1 MAMQTTLSFNS
12 EEFFSLNIQ
21 DLVKLLDLYNLLKF
35 STYPFFLQLKKD
47 WKLPAKDQCRVS
59 VKLHVTK
66 LPNLIK
72 AKFYLKNSSLTQF
85 FSRQMSTN
93 FQIAITFS
101 FAVTLLLMLAAT
113 NVLLVGKGDTNQS
126 NYVVAMYMLVLPVCL
141 WLSRGSLA
149 QSANNKLGQ
158 D

>member
-21 DLVKLLDLYNLLKF
+21 DLVKLLDLYILLKF

-85 FSRQMSTN
+85 FSQ
-93 FQIAITFS
+93 
-101 FAVTLLLMLAAT
+101 T
-113 NVLLVGKGDTNQS
+113 NVHQLPDCNHFLVCGHSPSHVGRYKRAS
-126 NYVVAMYMLVLPVCL
+126 C
-141 WLSRGSLA
+141 
-149 QSANNKLGQ
+149 GQ
-158 D
+158 G